1 MDLYYKQELRVGLM
15 VLVAVTIFVIGLLWL
30 SGQRIGP
37 ASTLTVPVRFS
48 NVSGLRP
55 GDAVQVSGVKVG
67 TVANVVLQD
76 VGNVMVYLDVNRA
89 NRPHTDARAHVAS
102 LDFFGAKYVDYS
114 PGNAAELLRDGQ
126 VITGEREVALTETAA
141 NLTGRA
147 ADALSGVQ
155 TLLSE
160 RTAEDIHR
168 SLLAV
173 ERTLNVVAR
182 LGEGPTVGDL
192 QETLKSVQRLAERM
206 DSTLAK
212 PDIGKSLDQVDE
224 IAQSLREMSDGL
236 STATTSLGSILQK
249 MDRGEGVLGKALN
262 DSTLHQDLHETLVSL
277 RKLLDDVRERP
288 GRYVNVKVF
297 E

>member
-1 MDLYYKQELRVGLM
+1 MDLYYKQELKVGVM
-15 VLVAVTIFVIGLLWL
+15 VIVAVAIFVLGLLWL

-37 ASTLTVPVRFS
+37 GSTVTFPARFS
-48 NVSGLRP
+48 NVSGLSP

-67 TVANVVLQD
+67 TVSNVVLED
-76 VGNVMVYLDVNRA
+76 VGNVMVYLEVNRA
-89 NRPHTDARAHVAS
+89 NRPHTDARAIVAS
-102 LDFFGAKYVDYS
+102 LDFFSGKYVDYF
-114 PGNAAELLRDGQ
+114 PGNSTELLRDGQ
-126 VITGEREVALTETAA
+126 VITGQREVAITETASD
-141 NLTGRA
+141 LTGRA
-147 ADALSGVQ
+147 ADALTGVQ

-168 SLLAV
+168 TLVAV

-192 QETLKSVQRLAERM
+192 QATLKSVQQLANRL
-206 DSTLAK
+206 DSTFAK
-212 PDIGKSLDQVDE
+212 PDIGKALDQMDE
-224 IAQSLREMSDGL
+224 IAQSMREMSDGL

-249 MDRGEGVLGKALN
+249 MDLGQGVLGKALN
-262 DSTLHQDLHETLVSL
+262 DSTLHQDLHETLVAM

-297 E
+297 

>member
-1 MDLYYKQELRVGLM
+1 MDLYYKQELKVGMM
-15 VLVAVTIFVIGLLWL
+15 VIVAVGVFVIGLLWL

-37 ASTLTVPVRFS
+37 GATVTVPVRFS

-55 GDAVQVSGVKVG
+55 GDVVQVSGVKVG
-67 TVANVVLQD
+67 QVANVVLED
-76 VGNVMVYLDVNRA
+76 VGSVMVFLEVNRA
-89 NRPHTDARAHVAS
+89 NRPHTDAKALVSS
-102 LDFFGAKYVDYS
+102 LDFFGAKYVDYI
-114 PGNAAELLRDGQ
+114 PGNATELLREGQ
-126 VITGEREVALTETAA
+126 VITGQREVAITETAS

-147 ADALSGVQ
+147 ADALAGVQ

-168 SLLAV
+168 TLQAV

-192 QETLKSVQRLAERM
+192 QATLKAVQRLAVRM

-224 IAQSLREMSDGL
+224 IAQSMREMSEGL

-249 MDRGEGVLGKALN
+249 IDRGQGVLGQALN
-262 DSTLHQDLHETLVSL
+262 DSTLHGDLHETLVSL

-297 E
+297 